1 MADTAEQTQYD
12 TELAAVNKLT
22 GMEKVRAK
30 EALDAKY
37 PQGRPGGASTAST
50 AEIAAGLKASTSL
63 NFGIGEAL
71 LNDPTYGAELKKVF
85 ELYKTNK
92 TAAIDALFKTK
103 FAKLDSDARARYV
116 TKLENSDLY
125 KQGLKSWV
133 TGIKRQLKQQGSTL
147 TDQQL
152 EDYYMRGIDEITI
165 LDEALTG
172 TKFEPGKTGGS
183 QADLYNQILRTATA
197 NGISTNL
204 LPKVLG
210 FDTIDQVIKEL
221 QTGASL
227 DDFNQKI
234 RNYAKA
240 AVPEWA
246 KKLTGVQRVRA
257 KEAFDAKYPDGRP
270 ANAPMSNADIAS
282 GLKIAT
288 NLGIGEALLNDPT
301 YGEELRKVF
310 ELYKTNKTAAV
321 DALFKSRFAKLDSD
335 ARSRYV
341 TKLENSDLYKEGLKS
356 WLIGVKRNLKQ
367 QGSTLTDQQLEDYYM
382 RGIDEITIL
391 DEALTGTKFEPGKTG
406 GSQADLYNQILRT
419 ATANGISTT
428 LLPKVLG
435 FDSID
440 QVIKELQ
447 TGASL
452 DDFNQKIRNYAKAAV
467 PEWAKKLIDQGSDL
481 TDIISPYRATM
492 ADELELPY
500 TSIDVTDSVVQNAL
514 SSNMSLADMRKQLRQ
529 DTRWQYTD
537 RAKESVS
544 TAALKVLRDFG
555 FQG

>member
-12 TELAAVNKLT
+12 NELAAIKKLT
-22 GMEKVRAK
+22 GVQRVRAK
-30 EALDAKY
+30 EAFDAKY
-37 PQGRPGGASTAST
+37 PNGRPGGVASTANASN

-125 KQGLKSWV
+125 KQGLKSWI
-133 TGIKRQLKQQGSTL
+133 TGIKRQ
-147 TDQQL
+147 
-152 EDYYMRGIDEITI
+152 
-165 LDEALTG
+165 
-172 TKFEPGKTGGS
+172 
-183 QADLYNQILRTATA
+183 
-197 NGISTNL
+197 
-204 LPKVLG
+204 
-210 FDTIDQVIKEL
+210 
-221 QTGASL
+221 
-227 DDFNQKI
+227 
-234 RNYAKA
+234 
-240 AVPEWA
+240 
-246 KKLTGVQRVRA
+246 
-257 KEAFDAKYPDGRP
+257 
-270 ANAPMSNADIAS
+270 
-282 GLKIAT
+282 
-288 NLGIGEALLNDPT
+288 
-301 YGEELRKVF
+301 
-310 ELYKTNKTAAV
+310 
-321 DALFKSRFAKLDSD
+321 
-335 ARSRYV
+335 
-341 TKLENSDLYKEGLKS
+341 
-356 WLIGVKRNLKQ
+356 LKQ

-435 FDSID
+435 FDTID

-467 PEWAKKLIDQGSDL
+467 PEWAKKLIDQGTDL

-529 DTRWQYTD
+529 DSRWQYTD

>member
-1 MADTAEQTQYD
+1 MADESTR
-12 TELAAVNKLT
+12 LA
-22 GMEKVRAK
+22 GAK
-30 EALDAKY
+30 
-37 PQGRPGGASTAST
+37 ASTDVAGLKVYTANVNGKPADFKWDEAKSLLLGANGIPYTGTVTWNDATTIYKDGKQVSST
-50 AEIAAGLKASTSL
+50 PAPKPATSRPDKDISNEEAEKIIANVAAATKTGTDAEIAAGLKAATNL
-63 NFGIGEAL
+63 GIGEAL

-125 KQGLKSWV
+125 KQGLKSWT

-246 KKLTGVQRVRA
+246 KKL
-257 KEAFDAKYPDGRP
+257 
-270 ANAPMSNADIAS
+270 
-282 GLKIAT
+282 
-288 NLGIGEALLNDPT
+288 
-301 YGEELRKVF
+301 
-310 ELYKTNKTAAV
+310 
-321 DALFKSRFAKLDSD
+321 
-335 ARSRYV
+335 
-341 TKLENSDLYKEGLKS
+341 
-356 WLIGVKRNLKQ
+356 
-367 QGSTLTDQQLEDYYM
+367 
-382 RGIDEITIL
+382 
-391 DEALTGTKFEPGKTG
+391 
-406 GSQADLYNQILRT
+406 
-419 ATANGISTT
+419 
-428 LLPKVLG
+428 
-435 FDSID
+435 
-440 QVIKELQ
+440 
-447 TGASL
+447 
-452 DDFNQKIRNYAKAAV
+452 
-467 PEWAKKLIDQGSDL
+467 IDQGSDL

-500 TSIDVTDSVVQNAL
+500 TSIDVTDRNIQNAL
-514 SSNMSLADMRKQLRQ
+514 SSNMSLAEMRKQLRQ
-529 DTRWQYTD
+529 DSRWQYTD
-537 RAKESVS
+537 RAKEEVS
-544 TAALKVLRDFG
+544 NVALGVLKDFG